1 MIELSTTW
9 HQTVQF
15 LEHEDFDAAYGILDD
30 AFGEADREGR
40 AGLALLGASLSSLYG
55 DTGVDDTR
63 KALRDAVLLDPRL
76 REDRL
81 YRALQAELTARD
93 EPERGAQLAR
103 AVQAAPA
110 RLGLPDE
117 EAIAQFHV
125 MVALAVAEQPAEAI
139 EAAPNSADLPVH
151 LRWRLRSWQADCEE
165 QLGHHEDA
173 VSLYAEAAHLSS
185 GESRAIMQQE
195 QAAVLL
201 HLERHAEAIELLD
214 RARIALSGTPGGA
227 GGPGDELHLANW
239 YYLRAQAELG
249 LGQTDTAL
257 ASITRASELE
267 RVAGDPSYGVELV
280 WGQVLV
286 ALAQT
291 EEAVRHF
298 EAALE
303 LARPQDRPYALHE
316 LGVAYL
322 DMDAPVEARD
332 RLQEV
337 LAFDEYPF
345 LPEVYA
351 DLGEAEYR
359 LGRLAEAEQNAQ
371 FALSQG
377 ATVPASLVLGSV
389 ALDYY
394 HLDEALEHYE
404 RVIREAAPGT
414 RDWVTG
420 HQMAA
425 DILSQQGFR
434 DPAGIYSH
442 ASQAI
447 EHTDRSDEWYATL
460 SDLMQRA
467 EREMKGGGRTLN

>member
-9 HQTVQF
+9 HQTAQA
-15 LEHEDFDAAYGILDD
+15 LEQEDFDAAYGILDG
-30 AFGEADREGR
+30 AFGEATR
-40 AGLALLGASLSSLYG
+40 AQRGALALLGASVTSLYG
-55 DTGVDDTR
+55 DGGVDDTR
-63 KALRDAVLLDPRL
+63 KALRDAVTLDPHL

-81 YRALQAELTARD
+81 YRAVLAELTARD
-93 EPERGAQLAR
+93 EPSRGADLAR
-103 AVQAAPA
+103 GALTAPL

-117 EAIAQFHV
+117 EAVARFHA
-125 MVALAVAEQPAEAI
+125 MVALALSDQPVEALDVAPA
-139 EAAPNSADLPVH
+139 SADLPAH

-173 VSLYAEAAHLSS
+173 ANLYAEAAHLAV
-185 GESRAIMQQE
+185 GESRAIMRQE

-201 HLERHAEAIELLD
+201 QLERHQEALDLLD
-214 RARIALSGTPGGA
+214 RARQESGAA
-227 GGPGDELHLANW
+227 GPDDELNLANW
-239 YYLRAQAELG
+239 HYLRAQAELG
-249 LGQTDTAL
+249 LGQDEQAL
-257 ASITRASELE
+257 TSIRAASRLE
-267 RVAGDPSYGVELV
+267 REAGDPSYGVELV

-286 ALAQT
+286 ARAEM
-291 EEAVRHF
+291 EEAVTHF
-298 EAALE
+298 ERALE

-322 DMDAPVEARD
+322 DMDKPVEARD

-337 LAFDEYPF
+337 LAHDEYPF

-359 LGRLAEAEQNAQ
+359 LGRLQEAEQNAQ
-371 FALSQG
+371 YALSQG

-425 DILSQQGFR
+425 DILAQQGFR

-447 EHTDRSDEWYATL
+447 EHTERSDEWYATL
-460 SDLMQRA
+460 SDLMRRA
-467 EREMKGGGRTLN
+467 EREMKGGNRTLN